1 MTKLSTYTTRWGI
14 SLIALA
20 GLAFLLSFTT
30 SATAHARSAQVVVLE
45 DAGAGN
51 GPERAVQG
59 LGGSVEREI
68 PLIRG
73 FSARVPRSAVRALRG
88 TPGVLSVHA
97 DRRFKVRSTTE
108 VSAGLLAEAPAT
120 PSTTLDT
127 LRATVGAD
135 RVAGGPAD
143 VALID
148 SGVSPDAALAGHV
161 VNGPDFSD
169 DAHSK
174 AQRHLDALGHGTH
187 LAGIVAAVAPQ
198 ARVVNVKVAD
208 HEGNTSLGNLLAGI
222 DWAARRGDRNGLD
235 VRVLNLAF
243 GAETDG
249 SYIND
254 PLAYAVEQ
262 ARNEGLVVVI
272 SAGNGGHDTGSL
284 DSPAYDPYVVAVGA
298 EDSGATAT
306 LADDGIAPFSSR
318 GSATRGPDVV
328 APGVAIL
335 STRVPGSLFDE
346 AFPEARIDDG
356 FRGSGTSQAAAVVSG
371 AAALLVGARPGLKPD
386 QVKHLLRATAR
397 PLADTDT
404 SLQGAG
410 VINVAAAARS
420 TAPNVTQ
427 RFPNARPGSGW
438 RRGEV
443 RDQYAVETPS
453 ANRWGANRWGAN
465 RWGANRWGAN
475 RWGAN
480 RWGANRW
487 GANRW
492 GANRWGSDGWSSVEG
507 GDS

>member
-20 GLAFLLSFTT
+20 GLALLLSFAT
-30 SATAHARSAQVVVLE
+30 SASARTRSSQVVVLE
-45 DAGAGN
+45 DAGAGS

-88 TPGVLSVHA
+88 TPGVLSVHV
-97 DRRFKVRSTTE
+97 DRRYTLRSTTD
-108 VSAGLLAEAPAT
+108 APAT

-135 RVAGGPAD
+135 RVGGGSAD

-169 DAHSK
+169 DARVRS
-174 AQRHLDALGHGTH
+174 QRHLDALGHGTH
-187 LAGIVAAVAPQ
+187 LAGIIAAVAPQ

-222 DWAARRGDRNGLD
+222 DWAARRGDRNDLN

-249 SYIND
+249 SYVND

-272 SAGNGGHDTGSL
+272 SAGNGGHDTDSL

-298 EDSGATAT
+298 EDSGDTAT
-306 LADDGIAPFSSR
+306 LADDGIALFSSR

-335 STRVPGSLFDE
+335 SSRVPGSLLDE
-346 AFPEARIDDG
+346 AFPEARIGDG

-371 AAALLVGARPGLKPD
+371 AAALLVGARPKLKPD
-386 QVKHLLRATAR
+386 QVKELLRATAR
-397 PLADTDT
+397 PLPGTDT

-410 VINVAAAARS
+410 VIDVAAAARS
-420 TAPNVTQ
+420 NAPNVSQ

-438 RRGEV
+438 RRGEL

-492 GANRWGSDGWSSVEG
+492 GANRWGANRWGSFGWSTVDAG
-507 GDS
+507 GDSE

>member
-1 MTKLSTYTTRWGI
+1 M
-14 SLIALA
+14 
-20 GLAFLLSFTT
+20 
-30 SATAHARSAQVVVLE
+30 VLE
-45 DAGAGN
+45 DAGAGS

-97 DRRFKVRSTTE
+97 DRRFALRSTTD
-108 VSAGLLAEAPAT
+108 APAT

-135 RVAGGPAD
+135 RVGGGSAD

-169 DAHSK
+169 DARVR

-187 LAGIVAAVAPQ
+187 LAGIIAAVAPQ

-222 DWAARRGDRNGLD
+222 DWAARRGDRDGLD

-243 GAETDG
+243 GAEADG
-249 SYIND
+249 SYVND
-254 PLAYAVEQ
+254 PLAYAVER
-262 ARNEGLVVVI
+262 ARDEGLVVVI
-272 SAGNGGHDTGSL
+272 SAGNGGHDTDSL

-298 EDSGATAT
+298 EDSGDTAT
-306 LADDGIAPFSSR
+306 LADDGIALFSSR

-335 STRVPGSLFDE
+335 STRVPGSLLDE
-346 AFPEARIDDG
+346 AFPAARIGDG

-371 AAALLVGARPGLKPD
+371 AAALLVGARP
-386 QVKHLLRATAR
+386 R
-397 PLADTDT
+397 P
-404 SLQGAG
+404 
-410 VINVAAAARS
+410 R
-420 TAPNVTQ
+420 
-427 RFPNARPGSGW
+427 ARPGQGAAAGDRAPAARHRHVAAGRRRHRRRRRRALHRTQRQPALPERPPGLRMAARRAPRPVRGREPQRQPLGRQPLGRQSLGREPLGRQSLGREPLGRQSLGRQPLGRQPLGRQPLGQRRLVER
-438 RRGEV
+438 RRGRGFV
-443 RDQYAVETPS
+443 MSGRKWNPA
-453 ANRWGANRWGAN
+453 A
-465 RWGANRWGAN
+465 
-475 RWGAN
+475 
-480 RWGANRW
+480 
-487 GANRW
+487 
-492 GANRWGSDGWSSVEG
+492 
-507 GDS
+507 